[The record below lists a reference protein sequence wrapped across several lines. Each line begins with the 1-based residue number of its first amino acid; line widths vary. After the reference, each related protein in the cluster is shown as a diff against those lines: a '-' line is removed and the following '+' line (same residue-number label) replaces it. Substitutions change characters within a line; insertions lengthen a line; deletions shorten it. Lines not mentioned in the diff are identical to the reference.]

1 VSYLIAV
8 VALLCAL
15 CLVLLLVTLGLV
27 RRIREHTKL
36 LDALYEQVDLMG
48 PPQAGTGPA
57 VGDVVGDFAATTVDG
72 TQVTRDLLPD
82 GTVVAFLSP
91 DCQGC
96 HEQLPELASWAA
108 EQDRERVLAVVDGRS
123 GDPASLVATLK
134 PVAQVVV
141 DDTTAPVGSAF
152 GVQSFPTFFQ
162 VATGGRLL
170 AVAPRIARLPA
181 GSAA

>member
-1 VSYLIAV
+1 MSYLIAV

-48 PPQAGTGPA
+48 PLPAGAGPA
-57 VGDVVGDFAATTVDG
+57 VGDVVAEFAATTVDG
-72 TQVTRDLLPD
+72 APVTRDLLPD

-91 DCQGC
+91 DCAGC

-123 GDPASLVATLK
+123 GDPGSLVATLT

-141 DDTTAPVGSAF
+141 DDAAAPVGSAF
-152 GVQSFPTFFQ
+152 GVRSYPTFFQ

-170 AVAPRIARLPA
+170 AVAPRISRLPA